1 MDKRE
6 LIKIT
11 SVETGISQTDV
22 QRVINVV
29 LGTVLSTIKKE
40 EPVKIMGFGT
50 FSVQVRKERKGY
62 DLWEKKSVVIPERKV
77 VKFTPSKLINLSK

>member
-11 SVETGISQTDV
+11 SAETGMSKTDV
-22 QRVINVV
+22 QKVINVV

-40 EPVKIMGFGT
+40 EPVKLMGFGT
-50 FSVQVRKERKGY
+50 FSVQVRKERKGF
-62 DLWEKKSVVIPERKV
+62 DPWEKKPIVIPGRKI
-77 VKFTPSKLINLSK
+77 VKFTPSKLIQL

>member
-11 SVETGISQTDV
+11 STETGMSKTDV
-22 QRVINVV
+22 QKVINVV

-40 EPVKIMGFGT
+40 EPVRLMGFGT
-50 FSVQVRKERKGY
+50 FSVQVRKERKGF
-62 DLWEKKSVVIPERKV
+62 DPWEKKPIVIPERKV
-77 VKFTPSKLINLSK
+77 VKFFPSKLIEL